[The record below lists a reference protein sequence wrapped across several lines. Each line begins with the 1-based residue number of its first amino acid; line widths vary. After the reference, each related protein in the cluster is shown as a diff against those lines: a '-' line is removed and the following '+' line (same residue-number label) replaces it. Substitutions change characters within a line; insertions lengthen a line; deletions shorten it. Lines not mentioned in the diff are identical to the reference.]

1 MPTPI
6 TATSTTSFVASVTA
20 KPNAEEIKQKKR
32 DALAKARQAKADKKA
47 IKEKPAPVYLE
58 KKTNGKHEVRDWDS
72 IDWHEIPFAEGNLL
86 LGDLQ
91 RMWEHAA
98 KVMQQRQVASDVVQC
113 ACGCNRTFPPSHAC
127 MSMARRDPKTL
138 LPYNVYF
145 ATQECVR
152 QHNRKTM
159 GIPAGVEALPR

>member
-1 MPTPI
+1 MPMPIATHTPPF
-6 TATSTTSFVASVTA
+6 AASVTA
-20 KPNAEEIKQKKR
+20 KPHADEIRQKKI
-32 DALAKARQAKADKKA
+32 DALAKERQAKADKKA
-47 IKEKPAPVYLE
+47 
-58 KKTNGKHEVRDWDS
+58 TNGKHEVRDWDL
-72 IDWHEIPFAEGNLL
+72 IDWHNIPMAEGNLL

-98 KVMQQRQVASDVVQC
+98 KVMQQRQVAADVVQC